1 MTSDRKI
8 ESNRKNAQKSTGPRS
23 EAGQRRSRR
32 NALRHGLAIAIGSDS
47 ALSEDVKRLAS
58 ALARGRSGSNISEF
72 AHQAA
77 EAEIDLLRIRKLRA
91 SRFNA
96 VLGNPETKL
105 GDHSEFKRTRQ
116 ARTIRATRLRA
127 AQTCIS
133 GNDRELRDIAG
144 LIALVLNHV
153 AGRSQP
159 GFEPMSVGQFAQ
171 SLEFCRKPGGNR
183 LIGASAGGSS
193 GRLPSLSMASRV
205 ELRELWL

>member
-105 GDHSEFKRTRQ
+105 GDHSEFNEELAKLERYERRAFARRKRAFQ
-116 ARTIRATRLRA
+116 AMTE
-127 AQTCIS
+127 S
-133 GNDRELRDIAG
+133 
-144 LIALVLNHV
+144 
-153 AGRSQP
+153 
-159 GFEPMSVGQFAQ
+159 
-171 SLEFCRKPGGNR
+171 
-183 LIGASAGGSS
+183 
-193 GRLPSLSMASRV
+193 
-205 ELRELWL
+205 